1 MLKRSLIWLV
11 ILAGL
16 TLPVQAAGTL
26 PGFSLTPQ
34 FDQNGKPAPGCL
46 LYTIQ
51 AGTTSTPQNAYQD
64 SGLSILMPNPISCDA
79 SARLPQFFLADG
91 LIKVRLTTS
100 TGTQIFV
107 QDNLLVIGPSSG
119 GGGGGG
125 SVDPT
130 TVLQTGAVQAYYGTG
145 TRSGYVRLNG
155 RTIGSATSGATERAN
170 SDAQQLF
177 EYLWNTDS
185 TLTVSGGR
193 GVSAN
198 ADWLANKTLTL
209 PDARGRVLAAL
220 DDMGNIAAGRLT
232 STYFGTSATVLGAAN
247 GGESVTMAI
256 GNLIQHDHTVFMH
269 DPGHKHQS
277 IGSNSGVGWSVAGS
291 TNTGV
296 ITNNNNTP
304 NRDTTTEATGITL
317 WSDGD
322 NSGTQNKVGKTGSL
336 TPTPL
341 RTVQPTMLVTFYVKL

>member
-51 AGTTSTPQNAYQD
+51 AGTTSTPQNSYQD
-64 SGLSILMPNPISCDA
+64 SNLSILMPNPISCDA
-79 SARLPQFFLADG
+79 SSRLPQFFLADG

-130 TVLQTGAVQAYYGTG
+130 TILQTGAVQAYYGTG

-209 PDARGRVLAAL
+209 PDARNRVFAGLG
-220 DDMGNIAAGRLT
+220 DMGNSDAGLFTGLSFSKGNGVTLGSILAGTVTLATENLPPYTPSGSVGVNNALTQQMAGTTSGLGVTTNGVPGYSFWKDGPNNVSLGGSISATFTGTAQGGT
-232 STYFGTSATVLGAAN
+232 STPV
-247 GGESVTMAI
+247 
-256 GNLIQHDHTVFMH
+256 
-269 DPGHKHQS
+269 K
-277 IGSNSGVGWSVAGS
+277 VA
-291 TNTGV
+291 
-296 ITNNNNTP
+296 
-304 NRDTTTEATGITL
+304 
-317 WSDGD
+317 
-322 NSGTQNKVGKTGSL
+322 
-336 TPTPL
+336 
-341 RTVQPTMLVTFYVKL
+341 QPTILMTIYIKL

>member
-51 AGTTSTPQNAYQD
+51 AGTTSTPQNSYQD
-64 SGLSILMPNPISCDA
+64 SNLSILMPNPISCDA
-79 SARLPQFFLADG
+79 SSRLPQFFLADG

-130 TVLQTGAVQAYYGTG
+130 TILQTGAVQAYYGTG

-209 PDARGRVLAAL
+209 PDARNRVFAGLG
-220 DDMGNIAAGRLT
+220 DMGNSDAGLFAGLTFSSGNSTTLGSILAGTVTLATENLPPYTPSGSVGVNNALTQQMAGTTSGLGVTTNGVPGYSFWKDGPNNVSLGGSISATFTGTAQGGT
-232 STYFGTSATVLGAAN
+232 STPV
-247 GGESVTMAI
+247 
-256 GNLIQHDHTVFMH
+256 
-269 DPGHKHQS
+269 K
-277 IGSNSGVGWSVAGS
+277 VA
-291 TNTGV
+291 
-296 ITNNNNTP
+296 
-304 NRDTTTEATGITL
+304 
-317 WSDGD
+317 
-322 NSGTQNKVGKTGSL
+322 
-336 TPTPL
+336 
-341 RTVQPTMLVTFYVKL
+341 QPTILMTIYIKL

>member
-51 AGTTSTPQNAYQD
+51 AGTTSTPQNSYQD
-64 SGLSILMPNPISCDA
+64 SNLSILMPNPISCDA
-79 SARLPQFFLADG
+79 SSRLPQFFLADG

-100 TGTQIFV
+100 SGTQIFV

-130 TVLQTGAVQAYYGTG
+130 TIIQTGSVQAYYGTG

-209 PDARGRVLAAL
+209 PDARNRVFAGLG
-220 DDMGNIAAGRLT
+220 DMGNSDAGLFTGLSFSKGNGVTLGSILAGTVTLATENLPPYTPSGSVGVNNALTQQMAGTTGGLGVTTNGNPNFSFWKDGPNNVSLGGSISATFTGTAQGGT
-232 STYFGTSATVLGAAN
+232 STPV
-247 GGESVTMAI
+247 
-256 GNLIQHDHTVFMH
+256 
-269 DPGHKHQS
+269 K
-277 IGSNSGVGWSVAGS
+277 VA
-291 TNTGV
+291 
-296 ITNNNNTP
+296 
-304 NRDTTTEATGITL
+304 
-317 WSDGD
+317 
-322 NSGTQNKVGKTGSL
+322 
-336 TPTPL
+336 
-341 RTVQPTMLVTFYVKL
+341 QPTILMTIYIKL

>member
-1 MLKRSLIWLV
+1 MIKRSSA
-11 ILAGL
+11 ILAI
-16 TLPVQAAGTL
+16 VVASASCAQAAGTL

-209 PDARGRVLAAL
+209 PDARNRVFAGLG
-220 DDMGNIAAGRLT
+220 DMGNSDAGLFAGLT
-232 STYFGTSATVLGAAN
+232 FSSGNSTTLGSVLAGTVTLATENLPPYTPSGSISAVTPQWSGPSTRTQLAVTTN
-247 GGESVTMAI
+247 G
-256 GNLIQHDHTVFMH
+256 
-269 DPGHKHQS
+269 
-277 IGSNSGVGWSVAGS
+277 VAY
-291 TNTGV
+291 NQY
-296 ITNNNNTP
+296 
-304 NRDTTTEATGITL
+304 
-317 WSDGD
+317 W
-322 NSGTQNKVGKTGSL
+322 SGTQNADLNSSVTATFTGTAQGGTSTPVKVA
-336 TPTPL
+336 
-341 RTVQPTMLVTFYVKL
+341 QPTILMTIYIKL

>member
-1 MLKRSLIWLV
+1 MIKRSSA
-11 ILAGL
+11 ILAI
-16 TLPVQAAGTL
+16 VVASASCAQAAGTL

-209 PDARGRVLAAL
+209 PDARNRVFAGLG
-220 DDMGNIAAGRLT
+220 DMGNSDAGLFSGLSFSKGNGVT
-232 STYFGTSATVLGAAN
+232 LGSVLAGTVTLDATNIPAHAHGVYLN
-247 GGESVTMAI
+247 
-256 GNLIQHDHTVFMH
+256 
-269 DPGHKHQS
+269 DPGHTHDF
-277 IGSNSGVGWSVAGS
+277 SNWPDNRTQAINLAGS
-291 TNTGV
+291 TVKLGIYDKSTVQTQSATTGV
-296 ITNNNNTP
+296 TI
-304 NRDTTTEATGITL
+304 
-317 WSDGD
+317 WSGAGGT
-322 NSGTQNKVGKTGSL
+322 GTQNSTAQTGDGAAFKVA
-336 TPTPL
+336 
-341 RTVQPTMLVTFYVKL
+341 QPTILMTIYIKL

>member
-1 MLKRSLIWLV
+1 MLKRLSLAF
-11 ILAGL
+11 AGL
-16 TLPVQAAGTL
+16 FAFANVAIAAGTL

-51 AGTTSTPQNAYQD
+51 AGTTSTPQNSYQD
-64 SGLSILMPNPISCDA
+64 SDLSILMPNPISCDA
-79 SARLPQFFLADG
+79 SSRLPQFFLADG

-100 TGTQIFV
+100 SGTQIFV

-130 TVLQTGAVQAYYGTG
+130 TILQTGAVQAYYGTG

-209 PDARGRVLAAL
+209 PDARNRVFAGLG
-220 DDMGNIAAGRLT
+220 DMGNSDAGLFAGLTFSSGNSTTLGSILAGTVTLATENLPPYTPTGSITNGAITTVFDSPGDPKVGHGATGVQGGGTFSGPWNAVTPSLKSTQAASSFTGVAQG
-232 STYFGTSATVLGAAN
+232 GTSAP
-247 GGESVTMAI
+247 
-256 GNLIQHDHTVFMH
+256 F
-269 DPGHKHQS
+269 
-277 IGSNSGVGWSVAGS
+277 
-291 TNTGV
+291 
-296 ITNNNNTP
+296 
-304 NRDTTTEATGITL
+304 
-317 WSDGD
+317 
-322 NSGTQNKVGKTGSL
+322 KTA
-336 TPTPL
+336 
-341 RTVQPTMLVTFYVKL
+341 QPTMLVTIYIKL

>member
-34 FDQNGKPAPGCL
+34 FDHDGKPAPGCL

-51 AGTTSTPQNAYQD
+51 AGTTSTPQNSYQD
-64 SGLSILMPNPISCDA
+64 SNLSILMPNPISCDA

-130 TVLQTGAVQAYYGTG
+130 TILQTGAVQAYYGTG

-155 RTIGSATSGATERAN
+155 RTIGSATSGAMERAN

-209 PDARGRVLAAL
+209 PDARNRVFAGLG
-220 DDMGNIAAGRLT
+220 DMGNSDAGLFSGLT
-232 STYFGTSATVLGAAN
+232 FSSGNSTTLGSILAGTATLTTAN
-247 GGESVTMAI
+247 LPAHSHNVYL
-256 GNLIQHDHTVFMH
+256 N
-269 DPGHKHQS
+269 DPGHDHKLPTNLARY
-277 IGSNSGVGWSVAGS
+277 GTGNGGYGGPAVPPDTNARTDSNTTGLTIWSASGG
-291 TNTGV
+291 T
-296 ITNNNNTP
+296 
-304 NRDTTTEATGITL
+304 
-317 WSDGD
+317 
-322 NSGTQNKVGKTGSL
+322 GTQNSTAQTGSN
-336 TPTPL
+336 TPFKTA
-341 RTVQPTMLVTFYVKL
+341 QPTMLVTIYIKL

>member
-26 PGFSLTPQ
+26 PGFSLTTQ
-34 FDQNGKPAPGCL
+34 FDQSGKIASGCK
-46 LYTIQ
+46 LYTVQ

-64 SGLSILMPNPISCDA
+64 SGLSILMPNPMECDA
-79 SARLPQFFLADG
+79 SGRLPQFFLADG
-91 LIKVRLTTS
+91 QIKVRLTDKLGVQLFT
-100 TGTQIFV
+100 
-107 QDNLLVIGPSSG
+107 QDNLLVVGPSS

-130 TVLQTGAVQAYYGTG
+130 TIMATGDVKARYGTG
-145 TRSGYVRLNG
+145 TLSGFVRLNG

-198 ADWLANKTLTL
+198 ADWTANKTLTL
-209 PDARGRVLAAL
+209 PDGRNRVLAGL
-220 DDMGNIAAGRLT
+220 GGMGNSDAGLFSGLT
-232 STYFGTSATVLGAAN
+232 FSSGNSTTLGSILAGTATL
-247 GGESVTMAI
+247 TTD
-256 GNLIQHDHTVFMH
+256 NLPAHSHNVYLN
-269 DPGHKHQS
+269 DPGHDHKLPTNLARYGTGNG
-277 IGSNSGVGWSVAGS
+277 GSGGPTVPPDTNARTDSNTTGLTIWSASGG
-291 TNTGV
+291 T
-296 ITNNNNTP
+296 
-304 NRDTTTEATGITL
+304 
-317 WSDGD
+317 
-322 NSGTQNKVGKTGSL
+322 GTQNSTAQTGSN
-336 TPTPL
+336 TPFKTA
-341 RTVQPTMLVTFYVKL
+341 QPTMLVTIYIKL

>member
-51 AGTTSTPQNAYQD
+51 AGTTSTPQNSYQD
-64 SGLSILMPNPISCDA
+64 SNLSILMPNPISCDA

-130 TVLQTGAVQAYYGTG
+130 TIIQTGSVQAYYGTG

-185 TLTVSGGR
+185 SLTVSGGR

-209 PDARGRVLAAL
+209 PDARNRVFAGLG
-220 DDMGNIAAGRLT
+220 DMGNSDAGLFTGLSFSKGNGVTLGSVLAGTVTLATENLPPYTPSGGVMTALSISATFPWKGPGIATGGGDPAHPATEWSSGSPTTFGNSYFSASTAT
-232 STYFGTSATVLGAAN
+232 SSFTGTAQGGTSAPV
-247 GGESVTMAI
+247 
-256 GNLIQHDHTVFMH
+256 
-269 DPGHKHQS
+269 K
-277 IGSNSGVGWSVAGS
+277 VA
-291 TNTGV
+291 
-296 ITNNNNTP
+296 
-304 NRDTTTEATGITL
+304 
-317 WSDGD
+317 
-322 NSGTQNKVGKTGSL
+322 
-336 TPTPL
+336 
-341 RTVQPTMLVTFYVKL
+341 QPTILMTIYIKL

>member
-51 AGTTSTPQNAYQD
+51 AGTTSTPQNSYQD
-64 SGLSILMPNPISCDA
+64 SNLSILMPNPISCDA
-79 SARLPQFFLADG
+79 SSRLPQFFLADG

-100 TGTQIFV
+100 SGTQIFV

-130 TVLQTGAVQAYYGTG
+130 TILQTGAVQAYYGTG

-209 PDARGRVLAAL
+209 PDARNRVFAGLG
-220 DDMGNIAAGRLT
+220 DMGNSDAGLFAGLSFSKGDGVTLGSILAGTVTLATENLPPYTPSGSLSAARWSGPTGRT
-232 STYFGTSATVLGAAN
+232 KFAVTTVGGA
-247 GGESVTMAI
+247 GYSGESV
-256 GNLIQHDHTVFMH
+256 F
-269 DPGHKHQS
+269 
-277 IGSNSGVGWSVAGS
+277 W
-291 TNTGV
+291 
-296 ITNNNNTP
+296 
-304 NRDTTTEATGITL
+304 
-317 WSDGD
+317 
-322 NSGTQNKVGKTGSL
+322 TGSQDIDL
-336 TPTPL
+336 SVQSTFTGTAQGGTSTP
-341 RTVQPTMLVTFYVKL
+341 VKVAQPTILMTIYIKL

>member
-51 AGTTSTPQNAYQD
+51 AGTTSTPQNSYQD
-64 SGLSILMPNPISCDA
+64 SNLSILMPNPISCDA
-79 SARLPQFFLADG
+79 SSRLPQFFLADG

-130 TVLQTGAVQAYYGTG
+130 TILQTGAVQAYYGTG

-170 SDAQQLF
+170 SDVQPLF

-209 PDARGRVLAAL
+209 PDARNRVFAGLG
-220 DDMGNIAAGRLT
+220 DMGNSDAGLFSGLAFSKGDGVTLGSILAGTVTLATENLPPYTPAGSISVGQWSGPTSRGEFAVKTVAGAGFSGANIFWTGSQDANVSSQTFTGTPQGGT
-232 STYFGTSATVLGAAN
+232 STPV
-247 GGESVTMAI
+247 
-256 GNLIQHDHTVFMH
+256 
-269 DPGHKHQS
+269 K
-277 IGSNSGVGWSVAGS
+277 VA
-291 TNTGV
+291 
-296 ITNNNNTP
+296 
-304 NRDTTTEATGITL
+304 
-317 WSDGD
+317 
-322 NSGTQNKVGKTGSL
+322 
-336 TPTPL
+336 
-341 RTVQPTMLVTFYVKL
+341 QPTILMTIYIKL

>member
-34 FDQNGKPAPGCL
+34 FDQNGKPAPGCK
-46 LYTIQ
+46 LYTVQ

-64 SGLSILMPNPISCDA
+64 SGLSILMPNPMECDA

-130 TVLQTGAVQAYYGTG
+130 TILQTGAVQAYYGTG

-209 PDARGRVLAAL
+209 PDARNRVFAGLG
-220 DDMGNIAAGRLT
+220 DMGNSDAGLFSGLSFSKGNGVTLGSILAGTVTLATENLPPYTPSGSVGVNNALT
-232 STYFGTSATVLGAAN
+232 QQMAGTTGGLGVLTNGNPGYSFWKDGPNNVSLGGSISATFTGTAQGGTSAPV
-247 GGESVTMAI
+247 
-256 GNLIQHDHTVFMH
+256 
-269 DPGHKHQS
+269 K
-277 IGSNSGVGWSVAGS
+277 VA
-291 TNTGV
+291 
-296 ITNNNNTP
+296 
-304 NRDTTTEATGITL
+304 
-317 WSDGD
+317 
-322 NSGTQNKVGKTGSL
+322 
-336 TPTPL
+336 
-341 RTVQPTMLVTFYVKL
+341 QPTILMTIYIKL

>member
-1 MLKRSLIWLV
+1 MIKRSSA
-11 ILAGL
+11 ILAI
-16 TLPVQAAGTL
+16 VVASASCAQAAGTL

-51 AGTTSTPQNAYQD
+51 AGTTSTPQNSYQD
-64 SGLSILMPNPISCDA
+64 SNLSILMPNPISCDA

-130 TVLQTGAVQAYYGTG
+130 TIIQTGSVQAYYGTG

-209 PDARGRVLAAL
+209 PDARNRVFAGLG
-220 DDMGNIAAGRLT
+220 DMGNSDAALFSGYTFTSGDSVTLGSRLGGATTLTTDNLPPYTPQGTIAGAKWSGPSSRGKFAVTTVGGAGFSGDSAYWTGSQDTDLSVQGTFTGTPQGGT
-232 STYFGTSATVLGAAN
+232 STPV
-247 GGESVTMAI
+247 
-256 GNLIQHDHTVFMH
+256 
-269 DPGHKHQS
+269 K
-277 IGSNSGVGWSVAGS
+277 VA
-291 TNTGV
+291 
-296 ITNNNNTP
+296 
-304 NRDTTTEATGITL
+304 
-317 WSDGD
+317 
-322 NSGTQNKVGKTGSL
+322 
-336 TPTPL
+336 
-341 RTVQPTMLVTFYVKL
+341 QPTILMTIYIKL

>member
-1 MLKRSLIWLV
+1 MLKRLSLAF
-11 ILAGL
+11 AGL
-16 TLPVQAAGTL
+16 FYCCAAQAAGTL

-51 AGTTSTPQNAYQD
+51 AGTTSTPQNSYQD
-64 SGLSILMPNPISCDA
+64 SNLSILMPNPISCDA

-130 TVLQTGAVQAYYGTG
+130 TILQTGAVQAYYGTG

-209 PDARGRVLAAL
+209 PDARNRVFAGLG
-220 DDMGNIAAGRLT
+220 DMGNSDAGLFAGLTFSSGNSTTLGSILAGTVTLATENLPPYTPSGSVSSVTLTYTRYANMVTLGSDGPQVANVWLNT
-232 STYFGTSATVLGAAN
+232 STQNTSTATPTFTGEAQGGTSAPV
-247 GGESVTMAI
+247 
-256 GNLIQHDHTVFMH
+256 
-269 DPGHKHQS
+269 K
-277 IGSNSGVGWSVAGS
+277 VA
-291 TNTGV
+291 
-296 ITNNNNTP
+296 
-304 NRDTTTEATGITL
+304 
-317 WSDGD
+317 
-322 NSGTQNKVGKTGSL
+322 
-336 TPTPL
+336 
-341 RTVQPTMLVTFYVKL
+341 QPTILMTIYIKL